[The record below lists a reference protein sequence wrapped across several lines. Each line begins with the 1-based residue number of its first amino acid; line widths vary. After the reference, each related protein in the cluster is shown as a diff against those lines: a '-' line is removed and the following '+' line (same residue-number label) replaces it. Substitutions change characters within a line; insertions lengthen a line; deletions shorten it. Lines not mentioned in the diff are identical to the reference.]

1 MEAPQTSS
9 GATEPQEQNLRWNA
23 LLLVGTILTTTW
35 AGAAHLGIDLLA
47 EPGRWTAGVP
57 YSLAL
62 LTILGIHELG
72 HYFTARRRGI
82 QVTLPYFIPAPSYLG
97 TFGAF
102 IRMRGAVRD
111 RASYFDVAIA
121 GPLAGLLAAIIA
133 LVIGLGGQTTARH
146 GGIVP
151 ASSALLAGI
160 YTLTG
165 GTALREP
172 LVLGPLAFAGYLG
185 LVVTALNLAPIGQ
198 LDGGHVAYA
207 MLGARRAKVL
217 ANAVIALLIGGGL
230 LYARQ
235 WFMWGI
241 IAWFVAGTGH
251 PPALDQGAGIGP
263 TRTALGWLAL
273 LILVAIVAPWP
284 TR

>member
-1 MEAPQTSS
+1 MNDHADSNAVAKKPDR
-9 GATEPQEQNLRWNA
+9 RWNA
-23 LLLVGTILTTTW
+23 LLLAATIATTTW
-35 AGAAHLGIDLLA
+35 AGAFHLGIDLRR
-47 EPGRWTAGVP
+47 EPGRWVAGLP

-102 IRMRGAVRD
+102 IRMGGRVRD

-121 GPLAGLLAAIIA
+121 GPLAGLVAAIVA
-133 LVIGLGGQTTARH
+133 LFIGLGGRASAPH

-151 ASSALLAGI
+151 ASSALFAGI
-160 YTLTG
+160 YTLMG
-165 GTALREP
+165 GTTLAEP
-172 LVLGPLAFAGYLG
+172 VVLGPLAYAGYLG

-198 LDGGHVAYA
+198 LDGGHIAYGL
-207 MLGARRAKVL
+207 LGPLRAKLL
-217 ANAVIALLIGGGL
+217 ANAVITLLIIGGL
-230 LYARQ
+230 FYSRHLL
-235 WFMWGI
+235 MWGI

-251 PPALDQGAGIGP
+251 PGALDETAPIG
-263 TRTALGWLAL
+263 TRRMVLGWFAL
-273 LILVAIVAPWP
+273 LLLVAIVTPWP
-284 TR
+284 VP